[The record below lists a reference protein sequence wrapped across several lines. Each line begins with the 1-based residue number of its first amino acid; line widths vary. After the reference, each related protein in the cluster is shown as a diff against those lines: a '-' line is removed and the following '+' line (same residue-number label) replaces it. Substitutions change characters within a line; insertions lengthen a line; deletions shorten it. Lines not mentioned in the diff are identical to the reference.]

1 MSLLSLLNRLT
12 KAIIYPICNLVIS
25 IYISPEKVYNNIE
38 ICPWC
43 QSRKRK
49 ECFKHSFSI
58 SGTLC
63 TIYTGIL
70 YTELVPIA
78 KYGS

>member
-1 MSLLSLLNRLT
+1 MKSVHNF
-12 KAIIYPICNLVIS
+12 NL
-25 IYISPEKVYNNIE
+25 E
-38 ICPWC
+38 I
-43 QSRKRK
+43 K
-49 ECFKHSFSI
+49 ECLKHSFSI

-70 YTELVPIA
+70 YTELAPIA